1 MGCAIMRQ
9 TPVSVARGRPG
20 RVQNGRAD
28 RRATRHHPRMK
39 LHPNPPRMVT
49 VALAVALG
57 VIGLSLAWPI
67 APAVSLLAPVADVV
81 KGVGIAFDAQLGWL
95 CLFASSALLVAGSLL
110 PGI

>member
-1 MGCAIMRQ
+1 MMRHM
-9 TPVSVARGRPG
+9 R
-20 RVQNGRAD
+20 NGRA
-28 RRATRHHPRMK
+28 RRCGRRDDPRMK

-49 VALAVALG
+49 VVLAVALG

-67 APAVSLLAPVADVV
+67 APAVSLLAPVADAA
-81 KGVGIAFDAQLGWL
+81 KGLGIAFDAQLGWL

>member
-1 MGCAIMRQ
+1 MGFAMMR
-9 TPVSVARGRPG
+9 RM
-20 RVQNGRAD
+20 QNGRAR
-28 RRATRHHPRMK
+28 RRARRHDPRMK

-49 VALAVALG
+49 VVLAVALG

-67 APAVSLLAPVADVV
+67 APAVSLLAPVADAV
-81 KGVGIAFDAQLGWL
+81 KGFGIAFDAQLGWL